1 MIFETIKIAFQSLY
15 SNKLRTLLS
24 MLGIIIGVS
33 AVIAV
38 VSIASGSQ
46 AQITSQI
53 SDLGSNLI
61 NISPGVSRGWGG
73 SISRSSTDLFTLQL
87 GEEIEKNSPHV
98 KRVVPTGS
106 AGGLFIKGNN
116 NFRANVVGTE
126 EDYQAINKY
135 YPTQGIFFTD
145 YDVENSTNVIVLG
158 TDLIAELFPESD
170 PIGQNIKYNI
180 NNRTHIFKVIGV
192 MENKGRG
199 ITGNLN
205 GQAYIPI
212 TTFMNKISN
221 SNYVS
226 NFVAQANSSETAN
239 QALNEIEYLLDNYI
253 SENEEYNI
261 FSQDQLLN
269 TINDATNTM
278 KLMII
283 GIAAISLLVGG
294 IGIMNIMLVSVMERT
309 REIGIRKALGAKKE
323 DILFQFLIES
333 LTLSSVG
340 GIIGIIVGGLA
351 AYFIAQVGGWPF
363 IMSISIIALAF
374 SFSLVVGMFFGIYPA
389 YRASKLD
396 PVDALSYE

>member
-1 MIFETIKIAFQSLY
+1 MIFETIKIALQSLY

-46 AQITSQI
+46 SQITSQI

-61 NISPGVSRGWGG
+61 NINPGVSSGWGG
-73 SISRSSTDLFTLQL
+73 SISRSSTDLFTLDL
-87 GEEIEKNSPHV
+87 GQEIEENSPHV
-98 KRVVPTGS
+98 KRVVPTANAS
-106 AGGLFIKGNN
+106 GLFIKGNN
-116 NFRANVVGTE
+116 NYQANVVGTE
-126 EDYQAINKY
+126 GDYQLINKY
-135 YPTQGIFFTD
+135 YPAQGIFFTD

-158 TDLIAELFPESD
+158 ADLIPELFPNSD

-180 NNRTHIFKVIGV
+180 NDRTQIFKVIGI

-199 ITGNLN
+199 ITGDLN

-226 NFVAQANSSETAN
+226 NFVAQASTTETAN
-239 QALNEIEYLLDNYI
+239 LALDEIEYLLDNYI
-253 SENEEYNI
+253 SEDDDYNI
-261 FSQDQLLN
+261 FSQDQLLA

-278 KLMII
+278 KLMIS

-294 IGIMNIMLVSVMERT
+294 IGIMNIMLVSVTERT
-309 REIGIRKALGAKKE
+309 REIGIRKALGAKKK

-333 LTLSSVG
+333 LTLSSIG
-340 GIIGIIVGGLA
+340 GIIGIILGGLA
-351 AYFIAQVGGWPF
+351 AYFIAQAGGWPF

>member
-126 EDYQAINKY
+126 EDYQSINKY
-135 YPTQGIFFTD
+135 YPVQGIFFTD
-145 YDVENSTNVIVLG
+145 YDVDNSTNVIVLG
-158 TDLIAELFPESD
+158 SDLIPELFPESD
-170 PIGQNIKYNI
+170 PIGQNVKYNI

-212 TTFMNKISN
+212 TTFMNKVSN

-226 NFVAQANSSETAN
+226 NFVAQAKSSETAN
-239 QALNEIEYLLDNYI
+239 QALDEIEYLLDNYI
-253 SENEEYNI
+253 AENEEYNI
-261 FSQDQLLN
+261 FSQDQLLS
-269 TINDATNTM
+269 TINDNWYCGHFT
-278 KLMII
+278 
-283 GIAAISLLVGG
+283 ISWWNWYYEYHV
-294 IGIMNIMLVSVMERT
+294 
-309 REIGIRKALGAKKE
+309 
-323 DILFQFLIES
+323 
-333 LTLSSVG
+333 
-340 GIIGIIVGGLA
+340 
-351 AYFIAQVGGWPF
+351 
-363 IMSISIIALAF
+363 
-374 SFSLVVGMFFGIYPA
+374 SFSN
-389 YRASKLD
+389 RKNQRNWNQKSTWC
-396 PVDALSYE
+396 

>member
-126 EDYQAINKY
+126 EDYQSINKY
-135 YPTQGIFFTD
+135 YPVQGIFFTD
-145 YDVENSTNVIVLG
+145 YDVDNSTNVIVLG
-158 TDLIAELFPESD
+158 SDLIPELFPESD
-170 PIGQNIKYNI
+170 PIGQNVKYNI

-212 TTFMNKISN
+212 TTFMNKVSN

-226 NFVAQANSSETAN
+226 NFVAQAKSSETAN
-239 QALNEIEYLLDNYI
+239 QALDEIEYLLDNYI
-253 SENEEYNI
+253 AENEEYNI
-261 FSQDQLLN
+261 FSQDQLLS
-269 TINDATNTM
+269 TINDTTNTM

-294 IGIMNIMLVSVMERT
+294 IGIMNIMLVSVTERT
-309 REIGIRKALGAKKE
+309 REIGIRKALGAKKK

-333 LTLSSVG
+333 LTLSSIG
-340 GIIGIIVGGLA
+340 GIIGIIVGGSA

-363 IMSISIIALAF
+363 IMSVSIIALAF

>member
-135 YPTQGIFFTD
+135 YPAQGIFFTD
-145 YDVENSTNVIVLG
+145 YDVKNSTNVIVLG
-158 TDLIAELFPESD
+158 SDLIAELFPESD
-170 PIGQNIKYNI
+170 PVGQNIKYNI

-239 QALNEIEYLLDNYI
+239 QALDEIKYLLDNYI
-253 SENEEYNI
+253 SENDEYNI
-261 FSQDQLLN
+261 FSQDQLLT

-294 IGIMNIMLVSVMERT
+294 IGIMNIMLVSVTERT
-309 REIGIRKALGAKKE
+309 REIGIRKALGAKKK

-363 IMSISIIALAF
+363 IMSVSIIALAF

>member
-1 MIFETIKIAFQSLY
+1 MIFETIKIALQSLY

-46 AQITSQI
+46 SQITSQI

-61 NISPGVSRGWGG
+61 NINPGVSSGWGG
-73 SISRSSTDLFTLQL
+73 SISRSSTDLFTLDL
-87 GEEIEKNSPHV
+87 GQEIEENSPHV
-98 KRVVPTGS
+98 KRVVPTANAS
-106 AGGLFIKGNN
+106 GLFIKGNN
-116 NFRANVVGTE
+116 NYQANVVGTE
-126 EDYQAINKY
+126 GDYQLINKY
-135 YPTQGIFFTD
+135 YPDQGIFFTD

-158 TDLIAELFPESD
+158 ADLIPELFPNSD

-180 NNRTHIFKVIGV
+180 NDRTQIFKVIGI

-199 ITGNLN
+199 ITGDLN

-226 NFVAQANSSETAN
+226 NFVAQASTTETAN
-239 QALNEIEYLLDNYI
+239 LALDEIEYLLDNYI
-253 SENEEYNI
+253 SEDDDYNI
-261 FSQDQLLN
+261 FSQDQLLA

-278 KLMII
+278 KLMIS

-294 IGIMNIMLVSVMERT
+294 IGIMNIMLVSVTERT
-309 REIGIRKALGAKKE
+309 REIGIRKALGAKKK

-333 LTLSSVG
+333 LTLSSIG
-340 GIIGIIVGGLA
+340 GIIGIILGGLA
-351 AYFIAQVGGWPF
+351 AYFIAQAGGWPF

>member
-53 SDLGSNLI
+53 SYLRSNLI

-126 EDYQAINKY
+126 QDYQAINKY

-323 DILFQFLIES
+323 YILFQFLIES

>member
-135 YPTQGIFFTD
+135 YPAQGIFFTD
-145 YDVENSTNVIVLG
+145 YDVKNSTNVIVLG
-158 TDLIAELFPESD
+158 SDLIAELFPESD
-170 PIGQNIKYNI
+170 PVGQNIKYNI

-239 QALNEIEYLLDNYI
+239 QALDEIKYLLDNYI
-253 SENEEYNI
+253 SENDEYNI
-261 FSQDQLLN
+261 FSQDQLLT

-294 IGIMNIMLVSVMERT
+294 IGIMNIMLVSVTERT
-309 REIGIRKALGAKKE
+309 REIGIRKALGAKKK

>member
-1 MIFETIKIAFQSLY
+1 MIFETIKIAFQSLF

-116 NFRANVVGTE
+116 NYQANVVGTE
-126 EDYQAINKY
+126 EDYQSINKY

-158 TDLIAELFPESD
+158 AELIPELFPESD
-170 PIGQNIKYNI
+170 PIGKNIKYNI
-180 NNRTHIFKVIGV
+180 NDRTHIFKVIGI

-199 ITGNLN
+199 ITGDLN

-226 NFVAQANSSETAN
+226 NFVAQANSSETAD
-239 QALNEIEYLLDNYI
+239 QALSEIEYLLDNYI
-253 SENEEYNI
+253 SENDEYNI
-261 FSQDQLLN
+261 FSQDQLLT

-294 IGIMNIMLVSVMERT
+294 IGIMNIMLVSVTERT
-309 REIGIRKALGAKKE
+309 REIGIRKALGAKKK

-351 AYFIAQVGGWPF
+351 AYFIAQAGGWPF
-363 IMSISIIALAF
+363 IMSVSIIALAF

>member
-1 MIFETIKIAFQSLY
+1 MIFETIKIAFQSLF

-116 NFRANVVGTE
+116 NYRANVVGTE
-126 EDYQAINKY
+126 EDYQSINKY
-135 YPTQGIFFTD
+135 YSTQGIFFTD

-158 TDLIAELFPESD
+158 AELIPELFPESD
-170 PIGQNIKYNI
+170 PIGKNIKFNI
-180 NNRTHIFKVIGV
+180 NDRTHIFKVIGI

-199 ITGNLN
+199 ITGDLN

-239 QALNEIEYLLDNYI
+239 QALDEIEYLLDNYI
-253 SENEEYNI
+253 SENDEYNI
-261 FSQDQLLN
+261 FSQDQLLT

-294 IGIMNIMLVSVMERT
+294 IGIMNIMLVSVTERT
-309 REIGIRKALGAKKE
+309 REIGIRKALGAKKK

-351 AYFIAQVGGWPF
+351 AYFIAQAGGWPF
-363 IMSISIIALAF
+363 IMSASIIALAF